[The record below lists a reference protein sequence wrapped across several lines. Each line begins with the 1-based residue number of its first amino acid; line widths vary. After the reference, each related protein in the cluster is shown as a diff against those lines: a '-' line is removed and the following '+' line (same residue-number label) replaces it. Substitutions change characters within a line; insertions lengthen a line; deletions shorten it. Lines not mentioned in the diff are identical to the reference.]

1 MKKVININ
9 FQGTIVPIEESSY
22 ELLQQYIESLRKY
35 FANEEGRDEIV
46 NDIESR
52 FSELFQERLK
62 AGSTCI
68 TDDDVNAIIR
78 NMGRPEDFEEAEKG
92 ESMESGNTQS
102 GDSKNNSKKEKS
114 ESSYQGD
121 WNQRGKR
128 LYRDE
133 NHKILGGV
141 CSGLAA
147 YFGIDPVIV
156 RIIFLIPGIGF
167 LPYIILWIVV
177 PGSNMV
183 ENGVRKRLYRN
194 PDGKILGGVCNGMGS
209 YFNVNPWLPRF
220 LFLIPFITF
229 FFRWGHFGPLTFPNF
244 LSFSF
249 SPGSFIIY
257 IILWLVIPE
266 ATTTSEKLEMK
277 GEKVDMNSIKNS
289 VLKEMQEVGER
300 VGKMGKEMGE
310 KIGKM
315 GMEAGHAAGEKGAE
329 MGKDIHYA
337 AHRSS
342 GALGNIIITLFK
354 IFMYFILGCIALAII
369 VALFSIATVAIGL
382 FPLKNFVLT
391 EGWQNVFAWGTLIFF
406 IAVPVIG
413 IITFIIR
420 RFARVKKTN
429 KLMRWSFIGLW
440 ILGWFFFM
448 SLIVSVGKDFTS
460 MSSLNDEAI
469 TLQNPTVKTLEVMP
483 FENLNYRRI
492 GWFNFEP
499 FGAFGSTDT
508 AFIGNVRIKI
518 IKSPTDSFMVSV
530 LKMCNGR
537 TRRMAD
543 TLLPRINFNIN
554 QNDSLLM
561 LDKAITVNTTDKFRN
576 QYVEV
581 TIAVPVGHY
590 IKVNK
595 NFGYGNRIRFGGF
608 WGGNDWYSY
617 NNNNV
622 ENDYDF
628 TYGEKY
634 IMKEDGLYTLSGQRS
649 DRNNDDWND
658 NSNENNSVSPNTS
671 DSNGGYRYNQNI
683 DSLKNV
689 QENQIQTMQQK
700 VDSLKSVH
708 EKDVNR
714 MKDSLQKEKDEIN
727 QKIEKLNKGTALYQ
741 NNCEEKIQSDFTFI
755 MYI

>member
-22 ELLQQYIESLRKY
+22 ELLQQYIESLRRY
-35 FANEEGRDEIV
+35 FANEEGRDEII

-62 AGSTCI
+62 GGSTCI

-92 ESMESGNTQS
+92 EPMESGNAQS
-102 GDSKNNSKKEKS
+102 GDSKKEKN
-114 ESSYQGD
+114 ENYFQGD
-121 WNQRGKR
+121 WSWKGKR

-141 CSGLAA
+141 CSGIAA

-156 RIIFLIPGIGF
+156 RIVFLISGVGF
-167 LPYIILWIVV
+167 LAYILLWMFV
-177 PGSNMV
+177 PGSSLV

-209 YFNVNPWLPRF
+209 YFDVNPWLPRF
-220 LFLIPFITF
+220 IFLIPFITF
-229 FFRWGHFGPLTFPNF
+229 FFRWGHFGPLSFPNF

-257 IILWLVIPE
+257 IVLWLVIPE

-300 VGKMGKEMGE
+300 VGKMGKEMGQ

-329 MGKDIHYA
+329 IGKDIHYA
-337 AHRSS
+337 ATRSS
-342 GALGNIIITLFK
+342 GTLGNILTTLFK
-354 IFMYFILGCIALAII
+354 IFMYFILGCMALSII
-369 VALFSIATVAIGL
+369 VALFSIATVAIGI
-382 FPLKNFVLT
+382 FPLKDFVLT
-391 EGWQNVFAWGTLIFF
+391 QGWQTVFAWGTLIFF

-420 RFARVKKTN
+420 RFARIKKSN
-429 KLMRWSFIGLW
+429 KLMRWSFVGLW
-440 ILGWFFFM
+440 VLGIVCFV
-448 SLIVSVGKDFTS
+448 SLIVSVGQDFRNI
-460 MSSLNDEAI
+460 SSLNEDVVN
-469 TLQNPTVKTLEVMP
+469 LQNPTVKSLEVMP
-483 FENLNYRRI
+483 FQNLNYRRI
-492 GWFNFEP
+492 GWFNFQP
-499 FGAFGSTDT
+499 FGTYGSTDT

-518 IKSPTDSFMVSV
+518 TKSPTDSFMVSV
-530 LKMCNGR
+530 LKMANGR
-537 TRRMAD
+537 TRRAAD
-543 TLLPRINFNIN
+543 TLLPRINFNIS

-561 LDKAITVNTTDKFRN
+561 LDKAITINTTDKFRN

-590 IKVNK
+590 IKIDK
-595 NFGYGNRIRFGGF
+595 NFEYGNRIRFGGF
-608 WGGNDWYSY
+608 WGGSDWYY
-617 NNNNV
+617 YNNNV

-634 IMKEDGLYTLSGQRS
+634 IMKDDGLYTLFGKRS

-658 NSNENNSVSPNTS
+658 NSNGDDNNSVSPNTN
-671 DSNGGYRYNQNI
+671 DSNGSYRYNQNI

-689 QENQIQTMQQK
+689 QEKQIQTMQQK

-741 NNCEEKIQSDFTFI
+741 NNCIPKIPGDFTFI

>member
-9 FQGTIVPIEESSY
+9 FQGAIVPIEESSY
-22 ELLQQYIESLRKY
+22 ELLQQYIESLRRY
-35 FANEEGRDEIV
+35 FANEEGRDEII

-52 FSELFQERLK
+52 ISELFQERLK
-62 AGSTCI
+62 GGSTCI
-68 TDDDVNAIIR
+68 TDDDVNGIIR
-78 NMGRPEDFEEAEKG
+78 NMGRPEDFDEAEKG
-92 ESMESGNTQS
+92 ESMESGNDQS
-102 GDSKNNSKKEKS
+102 GDSKKEKS
-114 ESSYQGD
+114 ESHFQGD
-121 WNQRGKR
+121 WSWKGKR

-141 CSGLAA
+141 CSGIAA

-156 RIIFLIPGIGF
+156 RIVFLISGVG
-167 LPYIILWIVV
+167 LLAYILLWMFV
-177 PGSNMV
+177 PGSSMV

-209 YFNVNPWLPRF
+209 YFDVNPWLPRF
-220 LFLIPFITF
+220 IFLIPFVTF
-229 FFRWGHFGPLTFPNF
+229 FFRWGHFGPLSFPNF

-329 MGKDIHYA
+329 IGKDIHYA
-337 AHRSS
+337 ASRST
-342 GALGNIIITLFK
+342 GALGNIITTLFK
-354 IFMYFILGCIALAII
+354 IFMYFILGCVALGII

-382 FPLKNFVLT
+382 FPLKDFVLT
-391 EGWQNVFAWGTLIFF
+391 QGWQTVFAWGTLIFF

-420 RFARVKKTN
+420 RFARIKKPN
-429 KLMRWSFIGLW
+429 KLMRWSFVSLW
-440 ILGWFFFM
+440 ILGIVCFV
-448 SLIVSVGKDFTS
+448 SLIASVGQDFRS
-460 MSSLNDEAI
+460 ISSLNEEVVN
-469 TLQNPTVKTLEVMP
+469 LQNPTVKSMEVMP
-483 FENLNYRRI
+483 FQNINYRRI

-499 FGAFGSTDT
+499 FGTYGSTDT

-518 IKSPTDSFMVSV
+518 TKSPTDSFTVSV

-537 TRRMAD
+537 TRRAAD

-561 LDKAITVNTTDKFRN
+561 LDKAITINTTDKFRN

-590 IKVNK
+590 IKVDK

-608 WGGNDWYSY
+608 WGGSDWYYY
-617 NNNNV
+617 NNNNI

-634 IMKEDGLYTLSGQRS
+634 IMKDDGLYTLYGQRS
-649 DRNNDDWND
+649 DRNNDDWNS
-658 NSNENNSVSPNTS
+658 NSNDNNSVSPHTNDT
-671 DSNGGYRYNQNI
+671 NGGYRYNQNT

-689 QENQIQTMQQK
+689 QEKQIQTMEQK
-700 VDSLKSVH
+700 VDSLKAVH
-708 EKDVNR
+708 EKEVNR
-714 MKDSLQKEKDEIN
+714 MKDSLQKEKEEIN
-727 QKIEKLNKGTALYQ
+727 KKIEKLNKGTALYQ
-741 NNCEEKIQSDFTFI
+741 RNDEQTIPGDFTFI

>member
-9 FQGTIVPIEESSY
+9 FQGAIVPIEESSY
-22 ELLQQYIESLRKY
+22 ELLQQYIESLRRY
-35 FANEEGRDEIV
+35 FANEEGRDEII

-52 FSELFQERLK
+52 ISELFQQRLK
-62 AGSTCI
+62 GGSTCI

-78 NMGRPEDFEEAEKG
+78 SMGRPEDFEEAEKG
-92 ESMESGNTQS
+92 ESMESGNAQT
-102 GDSKNNSKKEKS
+102 GYSKNDSNREKS
-114 ESSYQGD
+114 ESYFHGD
-121 WNQRGKR
+121 WSGKGKR

-141 CSGLAA
+141 CSGIAA

-156 RIIFLIPGIGF
+156 RIVFLISGVGF
-167 LPYIILWIVV
+167 FAYILLWIFV
-177 PGSNMV
+177 PGSSMV

-194 PDGKILGGVCNGMGS
+194 PDGKILGGVCSGMGS
-209 YFNVNPWLPRF
+209 YFDVNPWLPRF
-220 LFLIPFITF
+220 IFLIPFLTF

-289 VLKEMQEVGER
+289 VLKEMQEVGDK
-300 VGKMGKEMGE
+300 VGKMGKEMGQ

-337 AHRSS
+337 ASRTS
-342 GALGNIIITLFK
+342 GTLGNIIITIFK
-354 IFMYFILGCIALAII
+354 IFMYFIGGCVALAII
-369 VALFSIATVAIGL
+369 VSLFGIATVAIGL
-382 FPLKNFVLT
+382 FPLKDFVLT
-391 EGWQNVFAWGTLIFF
+391 DGWQNLFAWGTLIFF

-420 RFARVKKTN
+420 RFARIKKTN
-429 KLMRWSFIGLW
+429 KFMRWSFLSLWVLGIVCFVALIG
-440 ILGWFFFM
+440 
-448 SLIVSVGKDFTS
+448 SVGRDFRNI
-460 MSSLNDEAI
+460 SSLNEDVI
-469 TLQNPTVKTLEVMP
+469 SLQNPTVKSLEVMP
-483 FENLNYRRI
+483 FQNINYRRI

-499 FGAFGSTDT
+499 FGTYGSVDT
-508 AFIGNVRIKI
+508 AFIGNVKVKI
-518 IKSPTDSFMVSV
+518 IKSPTDSFTVSV
-530 LKMCNGR
+530 LKMSNGR
-537 TRRMAD
+537 TRRAAD
-543 TLLPRINFNIN
+543 TLLPRINFNVS

-561 LDKAITVNTTDKFRN
+561 MDRAITINTTDKFRN

-590 IKVNK
+590 IKIDK
-595 NFGYGNRIRFGGF
+595 NFGYGNRVRFGGF

-617 NNNNV
+617 NNNNI

-628 TYGEKY
+628 SYGEKY
-634 IMKEDGLYTLSGQRS
+634 VMKDDGLYRLDGSRS
-649 DRNNDDWND
+649 DSDKEDWND
-658 NSNENNSVSPNTS
+658 NSGNSNSVAPPTNDT
-671 DSNGGYRYNQNI
+671 NGGYRYNRNI

-689 QENQIQTMQQK
+689 QEKQIQTMQQK
-700 VDSLKSVH
+700 VDSVKSEQKKEV
-708 EKDVNR
+708 DR
-714 MKDSLQKEKDEIN
+714 MKDSLQKEKEEIN
-727 QKIEKLNKGTALYQ
+727 QKIEKLNKGTAISQ
-741 NNCEEKIQSDFTFI
+741 TNCEEKFPENYSFI